1 MAVTAQYGP
10 YAHGDQIK
18 TSIRGRRTGLD
29 NADYLVGHSGIRDT
43 YEIWTSGSTATST
56 SSTAQLSP
64 TGISMI
70 QTSTA
75 AGFYMAA
82 PAAAYVGATKTIE
95 WISTGGGANT
105 VTLIDGKFQTSQSS
119 TTTILTFTPASTTG
133 AYAGAVTLRGIQ
145 TASTTYLWALSGTT
159 GVTGGG
165 STHIAFS

>member
-1 MAVTAQYGP
+1 MAVTAQYGS

-29 NADYLVGHSGIRDT
+29 TNDYLVGHTGVRDP

-75 AGFYMAA
+75 AGFYLAA
-82 PAAAYVGATKTIE
+82 PAAAYVGATKVIE
-95 WISTGGGANT
+95 WISTGVTNT
-105 VTLIDGKFQTSQSS
+105 VTLISGKFKTSASS
-119 TTTILTFTPASTTG
+119 TTTILTFTPASTDG
-133 AYAGAVTLRGIQ
+133 AYAGTVKLRGIQ
-145 TASTTYLWALSGTT
+145 TASTTYLWSLEGTT
-159 GVTGGG
+159 GAAGGG

>member
-10 YAHGDQIK
+10 YAHGDAVK
-18 TSIRGRRTGLD
+18 TSIRGRRFGLD
-29 NADYLVGHSGIRDT
+29 SNDRLVGHAGVRDT

-75 AGFYMAA
+75 AGFYLAA
-82 PAAAYVGATKTIE
+82 PAAAYVGATKNIQ

-105 VTLIDGKFQTSQSS
+105 VTLIGGKFQTSGSS

-133 AYAGAVTLRGIQ
+133 AYAGTVMLRGIQ
-145 TASTTYLWALSGTT
+145 TASTTYLWALAGTT
-159 GVTGGG
+159 GVAGSG